1 MKQDKD
7 AEEELRREFE
17 EFFTVKI
24 DDEEELLKIVDELI
38 NRKDND

>member
-7 AEEELRREFE
+7 AEEELRREVE

-24 DDEEELLKIVDELI
+24 EDEEELLKLVDELI